1 MDTFNEDPKPGRLV
15 LPLVLIGMI
24 ATTYTFINRVA
35 TNNDLE
41 IEPSVE
47 QVVVEPDEEPVSEDT
62 TTTTTTTLPGEV
74 VTYLE
79 EISSEKIQSIDL
91 ATKVLEANDK
101 WDNEDTTY
109 QEAKDEFANFIND
122 AQQFVETVSEPGPPS
137 TFAGL
142 VKSHEELKSLA
153 DLIFADTEELLEGL
167 TSSDTGERRSAD
179 INSFN
184 NEKFKIQDLESF
196 DPSNVDVSI
205 FSAGS
210 SVAKKYAQ
218 SFIDSGGYVIDLS
231 SEFRYDDDKLLII
244 PEVNGNLISNLN
256 KPSIIA
262 NPNCSTSQ
270 LLMILQ
276 PIHKKFE
283 IEFVNIATYQALSRT
298 GKAWLL

>member
-47 QVVVEPDEEPVSEDT
+47 QVVVEPDEEPISEDT

-101 WDNEDTTY
+101 WDNEDITY
-109 QEAKDEFANFIND
+109 QEAKDEFADFIED
-122 AQQFVETVSEPGPPS
+122 AQQFVETVSEPGPP
-137 TFAGL
+137 TNFAGL

-153 DLIFADTEELLEGL
+153 QLIFADTEELLEGL
-167 TSSDTGERRSAD
+167 TSSDTGERRSAAL
-179 INSFN
+179 NSFN
-184 NEKFKIQDLESF
+184 NNINLFQEKIDE
-196 DPSNVDVSI
+196 I
-205 FSAGS
+205 
-210 SVAKKYAQ
+210 VA
-218 SFIDSGGYVIDLS
+218 INTSG
-231 SEFRYDDDKLLII
+231 
-244 PEVNGNLISNLN
+244 
-256 KPSIIA
+256 
-262 NPNCSTSQ
+262 
-270 LLMILQ
+270 
-276 PIHKKFE
+276 
-283 IEFVNIATYQALSRT
+283 
-298 GKAWLL
+298 

>member
-101 WDNEDTTY
+101 WDNEDITY
-109 QEAKDEFANFIND
+109 QEAKDEFADFIED
-122 AQQFVETVSEPGPPS
+122 AQQFVETVSEPGPPT

-153 DLIFADTEELLEGL
+153 QLIFADTEELLEGL
-167 TSSDTGERRSAD
+167 TSSDTGEIRSAALD
-179 INSFN
+179 SFN
-184 NEKFKIQDLESF
+184 NNINLFQEKIDE
-196 DPSNVDVSI
+196 I
-205 FSAGS
+205 
-210 SVAKKYAQ
+210 VA
-218 SFIDSGGYVIDLS
+218 INTSG
-231 SEFRYDDDKLLII
+231 
-244 PEVNGNLISNLN
+244 
-256 KPSIIA
+256 
-262 NPNCSTSQ
+262 
-270 LLMILQ
+270 
-276 PIHKKFE
+276 
-283 IEFVNIATYQALSRT
+283 
-298 GKAWLL
+298 

>member
-1 MDTFNEDPKPGRLV
+1 METFNEDPKSGRLV

-47 QVVVEPDEEPVSEDT
+47 QVIVEPDDEPISEDT

-153 DLIFADTEELLEGL
+153 QLIFADTEELLEGL
-167 TSSDTGERRSAD
+167 TSSDTGERRSAALD
-179 INSFN
+179 SFN
-184 NEKFKIQDLESF
+184 NNINLFQEKIDE
-196 DPSNVDVSI
+196 I
-205 FSAGS
+205 
-210 SVAKKYAQ
+210 VA
-218 SFIDSGGYVIDLS
+218 INTSG
-231 SEFRYDDDKLLII
+231 
-244 PEVNGNLISNLN
+244 
-256 KPSIIA
+256 
-262 NPNCSTSQ
+262 
-270 LLMILQ
+270 
-276 PIHKKFE
+276 
-283 IEFVNIATYQALSRT
+283 
-298 GKAWLL
+298 